1 MIWSTWRQHRPE
13 ALAGAA
19 VLAATVA
26 VVIVAADENAISNP
40 LPLQTTVALTLAVLP
55 ALVGVFVGAA
65 LLTRDLEVGTHRLV
79 WTQGTPRSRWL
90 ATKLALVFGAV
101 LPAGALVGVLTAA
114 VVTSTSEPVDPWAWF
129 DQSGPAF
136 AAYVAFALAL
146 GVALGAVVGRTYPA
160 MALTLVVYVTVRV
173 PVEVFL
179 RPRYMTPLRMRLES
193 LTTLHAPPGRYLPMW
208 LDMVY
213 QTRSGRTLTFQQ
225 AVQAMGP
232 GQNDNLAAHGLVGWV
247 YYQPGDRFWGF
258 QGIEATIFL
267 ALAAL
272 LVGLTFYWVNRR
284 IA

>member
-26 VVIVAADENAISNP
+26 LVLVAADENAISNP
-40 LPLQTTVALTLAVLP
+40 LPLQATVALTLAVLP

-136 AAYVAFALAL
+136 AAYVAFALAV

-225 AVQAMGP
+225 ALQAMGA
-232 GQNDNLAAHGLVGWV
+232 GQNDNLAAHGLVGWA
-247 YYQPGDRFWGF
+247 YYQPGDRFWAF